1 MRITSLELSD
11 FGPHAQRHDHIN
23 SSVVGLLGPNGVGK
37 SNWLNAIKFAFT
49 GELADPMDTYI
60 RGRGIVPEGAK
71 ETPGAAKRAEVTLKF
86 THHGQDG
93 IITRRITP
101 TSSSRKL
108 VWDRE
113 EITRAAE
120 VDAAL
125 TDILGADKKA
135 LAEIVFPA
143 QGELHKMLFGKQAER
158 EETFIKLLLLTHYA
172 KVSDLADG
180 KSRLLRYEVEDLTS
194 QKEQLIQL
202 LDTQTQLAQEA
213 EADLGR
219 CSTWSVEMGIRS
231 EAQAIRS
238 RLDTLRAQLLQ
249 TSARRTP
256 LLQDLANL
264 ALSLRGTRSRYAL
277 DLSVEGALQNELVEV
292 SAELRTLTTKR
303 DAQLQAYRAGQVRRE
318 LETECS
324 LANDALREIQQEV
337 ANLKAREDQ
346 AATNGH
352 DGASVRRDLEIL
364 RQIGTLT
371 TQIAVQQPQAAQQ
384 WEVWNAAAQA
394 LSALPVQPDRTHE
407 VDELRRSYDQ
417 LKLRIDLS
425 GKCVGSDVTECP
437 ICQSTLSHAIDAATL
452 NTLHLRLQDI
462 GKVMHTTQHEIEQS
476 INTFRRLKQAEERE
490 KQKLDLLAEGL
501 ETAQNALAQLDRPA
515 LPSEQLEQYLRE
527 ATGRTERLH
536 QIDAARLVEQANR
549 RVFDLN
555 QRIAALPESGVYNEA
570 ELEACNA
577 AIPPLQ
583 DYQNRATALATSL
596 DNIKTQIRMIDVQVA
611 DTNSEVVVQ
620 ETKLAE
626 IGARYPTRLV
636 ELEKSYPDDQ
646 IDQLMRDWEERYRT
660 AQGAWE
666 QARKHMQAT
675 QDKLNALLAREESD
689 KLRKELASQLS
700 QIKEAFHRRGLPMT
714 YVQYRY
720 QQLLE
725 LANRNLNVLDATFV
739 VENDPTQMVSLN
751 FRRTDDDS
759 DALFSMSKLSGGQ
772 RVRLSIAFLLAVQ
785 QLIIPELGLLV
796 LDEPSTHVNAEG
808 VESLADLLQNLGAQL
823 ASSDAQIIVC
833 DHDHRLERAF
843 QTTIRLG

>member
-49 GELADPMDTYI
+49 GELVDPMDTYI

-71 ETPGAAKRAEVTLKF
+71 DTPGAAKRAEVTLKF

-158 EETFIKLLLLTHYA
+158 EETFLKLLLLTHFA

-202 LDTQTQLAQEA
+202 LDTQTQLSQEA

-219 CSTWSVEMGIRS
+219 CSTWSIEIGIRS
-231 EAQAIRS
+231 EAQAVRS
-238 RLDTLRAQLLQ
+238 RLETLRSQLLQ
-249 TSARRTP
+249 TAARRAP
-256 LLQDLANL
+256 LMQELANL
-264 ALSLRGTRSRYAL
+264 ATSMRETHLGHAL
-277 DLSVEGALQNELVEV
+277 DLAIEGALQNELNEV
-292 SAELRTLTTKR
+292 AAELRTLTIKR
-303 DAQLQAYRAGQVRRE
+303 DGYLQAYRNGQVRRE
-318 LETECS
+318 LETECT
-324 LANDALREIQQEV
+324 LANAALQEIQQEV
-337 ANLKAREDQ
+337 ANLKAAEDQ
-346 AATNGH
+346 ASVDGV

-364 RQIGTLT
+364 RQINTLT
-371 TQIAVQQPQAAQQ
+371 SQVAAQQPQAALQ
-384 WEVWNAAAQA
+384 WEVWNTAAQA
-394 LSALPVQPDRTHE
+394 LAALPAQPDRSKE
-407 VDELRRSYDQ
+407 VDELRRTYDQ
-417 LKLRIDLS
+417 LKLRIELS

-437 ICQSTLSHAIDAATL
+437 ICQTTLTHAIDDKTL
-452 NTLHLRLQDI
+452 NALRLQLQDTE
-462 GKVMHTTQHEIEQS
+462 KVMHATQHEIEKS
-476 INTFRRLKQAEERE
+476 INEYRQLKLTEDRE

-501 ETAQNALAQLDRPA
+501 ETANTALAQLDRPA
-515 LPSEQLEQYLRE
+515 LPSEQLEQHLRE
-527 ATGRTERLH
+527 ANGRTERLR
-536 QIDAARLVEQANR
+536 QIEAVRLMEQANR
-549 RVFDLN
+549 KVFDLT
-555 QRIAALPESGVYNEA
+555 QKIATLPASGVYSET

-583 DYQNRATALATSL
+583 DYQTKAAALSSSL
-596 DNIKTQIRMIDVQVA
+596 EGIKAQIRMIDVQVA
-611 DTNSEVVVQ
+611 DTNSEVVIQ
-620 ETKLAE
+620 ETKLVE
-626 IGARYPTRLV
+626 IGARYPARLV
-636 ELEKSYPDDQ
+636 ELEKAYPDDQ
-646 IDQLMRDWEERYRT
+646 VDRIMRDWEERYRT

-675 QDKLNALLAREESD
+675 QDRLNALLAREESD

-700 QIKEAFHRRGLPMT
+700 QVKEAFHRRGLPMT

-739 VENDPTQMVSLN
+739 VETDPTQMVSLN

-823 ASSDAQIIVC
+823 ASADAQIIVC